1 MHLRNVEIFC
11 EVVWL
16 RSFSK
21 AAEVHHVSQSS
32 ASQAVHQ
39 LEKRLETQL
48 IDRSKRPFELTA
60 AGKIYYEG
68 CRDLLEGFRQIE
80 DQVREAKD
88 LVTGRVRVA
97 AIYSVGL
104 LQMDAYVK
112 QFEERYPETELQLEY
127 LHPEAVYDR
136 VLQDAAD
143 IGLVS
148 FPKDGGEIG
157 CIPWL
162 EQEMVLVVPPTHR
175 LAGEEWVPVAEMNGE
190 KFVGF
195 TTELTIRRQIDRWLK
210 QAKVSVHVVHEF
222 DNIENIKRAV
232 EIGRRDRLAA
242 RAHPPPRI
250 RKRLALGLPIVF
262 GSLPPGKDRSGR
274 VPWGL
279 FINAIKRLAR
289 PRTSSS
295 NCCTKSR
302 TLFRRRPLP
311 RKNQSPRDI
320 SPDAKPSLELSSR
333 R

>member
-11 EVVWL
+11 EVVSL

-60 AGKIYYEG
+60 AGIIYYEG

-80 DQVREAKD
+80 DQVRQAKD
-88 LVTGRVRVA
+88 QVAGRVRVA

-104 LQMDAYVK
+104 LQMDAYLK

-127 LHPEAVYDR
+127 LHPDGVYDR
-136 VLQDAAD
+136 VLQDSAD

-162 EQEMVLVVPPTHR
+162 EQEIVLVVPPSHR
-175 LAGEEWVPVAEMNGE
+175 LAGKTWTQVDELNGE
-190 KFVGF
+190 KIVGF
-195 TTELTIRRQIDRWLK
+195 TSELTIRRQTDRWLK

-232 EIGRRDRLAA
+232 EIGSGIGLLPGPTVRRECESGSLWAVQLALEN
-242 RAHPPPRI
+242 HPPDKPMW
-250 RKRLALGLPIVF
+250 KRPLGIVHKRHRTLSMAASKF
-262 GSLPPGKDRSGR
+262 VELLHEEPDSLPG
-274 VPWGL
+274 
-279 FINAIKRLAR
+279 
-289 PRTSSS
+289 TSLSS
-295 NCCTKSR
+295 NDVNSSGT
-302 TLFRRRPLP
+302 
-311 RKNQSPRDI
+311 
-320 SPDAKPSLELSSR
+320 SSR
-333 R
+333 RQTVS

>member
-11 EVVWL
+11 EVVSL

-39 LEKRLETQL
+39 LEKRLETPL

-68 CRDLLEGFRQIE
+68 CRDLLKGFRRIE
-80 DQVREAKD
+80 DQVREARD
-88 LVTGRVRVA
+88 QVAGRVRVA

-104 LQMDAYVK
+104 LQMDVHVK

-162 EQEMVLVVPPTHR
+162 EQEMVLVVSPSHR
-175 LAGEEWVPVAEMNGE
+175 LAAEDWTPVAEMNGE

-232 EIGRRDRLAA
+232 EIGAGIALLPAPTVRRECE
-242 RAHPPPRI
+242 
-250 RKRLALGLPIVF
+250 G
-262 GSLPPGKDRSGR
+262 GSLRAVQLAWDHYPPAGPLWS
-274 VPWGL
+274 
-279 FINAIKRLAR
+279 
-289 PRTSSS
+289 
-295 NCCTKSR
+295 
-302 TLFRRRPLP
+302 RPLGIVHKRHKTLSTAANKFVELLHEEP
-311 RKNQSPRDI
+311 DSLAGDSP
-320 SPDAKPSLELSSR
+320 SSKTHSAGHSSR
-333 R
+333 RQTVS

>member
-11 EVVWL
+11 EVVSL

-39 LEKRLETQL
+39 LEKRLEMQL

-68 CRDLLEGFRQIE
+68 CRELLEGFRRIE
-80 DQVREAKD
+80 DQVRKAKD
-88 LVTGRVRVA
+88 RVTGRVRVA

-112 QFEERYPETELQLEY
+112 QFEERFPEAELQLEY
-127 LHPEAVYDR
+127 LHPEEVYDR
-136 VLQDAAD
+136 VTQDAAD

-162 EQEMVLVVPPTHR
+162 EQEMVLVVPPVHR
-175 LAGEEWVPVAEMNGE
+175 LAGEDWAQASEMNGE

-195 TTELTIRRQIDRWLK
+195 TTELTIRRQIDRWLR
-210 QAKVSVHVVHEF
+210 QAKVSVQVVHEF
-222 DNIENIKRAV
+222 DNVENIKRAV
-232 EIGRRDRLAA
+232 EIGAGIALLPLPTVRREWESGSLWVVKLSLDHHIPDRPLWSRPLGIVHKRHKTLSTAA
-242 RAHPPPRI
+242 NKFVELLHEEPDLLPGPSPFH
-250 RKRLALGLPIVF
+250 KKLNSTGLP
-262 GSLPPGKDRSGR
+262 
-274 VPWGL
+274 
-279 FINAIKRLAR
+279 
-289 PRTSSS
+289 
-295 NCCTKSR
+295 
-302 TLFRRRPLP
+302 
-311 RKNQSPRDI
+311 
-320 SPDAKPSLELSSR
+320 SR
-333 R
+333 RQTVS

>member
-11 EVVWL
+11 EVVSL

-48 IDRSKRPFELTA
+48 IDRSKRPLELTA
-60 AGKIYYEG
+60 AGRIYYEG

-88 LVTGRVRVA
+88 QVAGRVRVA

-127 LHPEAVYDR
+127 LHPEDVYDR

-162 EQEMVLVVPPTHR
+162 EQEMVLVVPPAHR
-175 LAGEEWVPVAEMNGE
+175 LAGEPWTPVEELNGE
-190 KFVGF
+190 RFVGF
-195 TTELTIRRQIDRWLK
+195 TAELTIRRQIDRWLR
-210 QAKVSVHVVHEF
+210 QAKVAVQVVHEF

-232 EIGRRDRLAA
+232 EIGAGIALLPAPTVRRECESGSLWAVQLALDN
-242 RAHPPPRI
+242 HPPDKP
-250 RKRLALGLPIVF
+250 L
-262 GSLPPGKDRSGR
+262 
-274 VPWGL
+274 W
-279 FINAIKRLAR
+279 
-289 PRTSSS
+289 
-295 NCCTKSR
+295 
-302 TLFRRRPLP
+302 RRPLGIVHKRHKTLSTAAIKFVELLHEEP
-311 RKNQSPRDI
+311 DSLTGTSP
-320 SPDAKPSLELSSR
+320 SEKKAKSQRRSSR
-333 R
+333 RQAVS

>member
-11 EVVWL
+11 EVVCL

-48 IDRSKRPFELTA
+48 IDRSKRPLELTV

-80 DQVREAKD
+80 DQVRETKD
-88 LVTGRVRVA
+88 RVAGRVRIA

-104 LQMDAYVK
+104 LQMDAHVK
-112 QFEERYPETELQLEY
+112 QFEQRYPETELHLEY

-136 VLQDAAD
+136 VLHDAAD

-162 EQEMVLVVPPTHR
+162 EQEIVLVVPPAHR
-175 LAGEEWVPVAEMNGE
+175 LAGETWAPVE
-190 KFVGF
+190 
-195 TTELTIRRQIDRWLK
+195 T
-210 QAKVSVHVVHEF
+210 F
-222 DNIENIKRAV
+222 D
-232 EIGRRDRLAA
+232 
-242 RAHPPPRI
+242 
-250 RKRLALGLPIVF
+250 
-262 GSLPPGKDRSGR
+262 
-274 VPWGL
+274 
-279 FINAIKRLAR
+279 
-289 PRTSSS
+289 
-295 NCCTKSR
+295 
-302 TLFRRRPLP
+302 
-311 RKNQSPRDI
+311 
-320 SPDAKPSLELSSR
+320 
-333 R
+333 

>member
-11 EVVWL
+11 EVVSL

-68 CRDLLEGFRQIE
+68 CRELLEGFRQIE

-88 LVTGRVRVA
+88 RVTGRVRVA

-104 LQMDAYVK
+104 LQMDTYVK
-112 QFEERYPETELQLEY
+112 LFEERYPEAELQLEY

-162 EQEMVLVVPPTHR
+162 EQEMVLVVPPAHR
-175 LAGEEWVPVAEMNGE
+175 LAGQDWAPVSAIDGE

-232 EIGRRDRLAA
+232 EIGAGIAILPAPTLRREWESGSLWAVQ
-242 RAHPPPRI
+242 
-250 RKRLALGLPIVF
+250 LALDHN
-262 GSLPPGKDRSGR
+262 PPD
-274 VPWGL
+274 
-279 FINAIKRLAR
+279 
-289 PRTSSS
+289 
-295 NCCTKSR
+295 
-302 TLFRRRPLP
+302 RPLWSRP
-311 RKNQSPRDI
+311 LGIVHKRHKTLSTAANKFVELLHEEPETL
-320 SPDAKPSLELSSR
+320 PGPLPFLERSKSAGPPSR
-333 R
+333 RQTVS

>member
-11 EVVWL
+11 EVVSL

-39 LEKRLETQL
+39 LEKRLETLL

-60 AGKIYYEG
+60 AGRIYYEG

-80 DQVREAKD
+80 DQVRQAKD
-88 LVTGRVRVA
+88 QVAGRVRVA

-112 QFEERYPETELQLEY
+112 QFEERYPDTELQLEY
-127 LHPEAVYDR
+127 LHPEGVYDR
-136 VLQDAAD
+136 VLQDSAD

-157 CIPWL
+157 CIPWW
-162 EQEMVLVVPPTHR
+162 EQEIVLVVPPSHR
-175 LAGEEWVPVAEMNGE
+175 LAGKTWTPIDELNGE
-190 KFVGF
+190 KFVSF
-195 TTELTIRRQIDRWLK
+195 TRELTIRRQIDRWLK

-232 EIGRRDRLAA
+232 EIGAGIGLLPGPTVRREIDSGSLWAVQ
-242 RAHPPPRI
+242 
-250 RKRLALGLPIVF
+250 LALDNYPPDKPLWKRPLGIVHKRHRTLSTAASKF
-262 GSLPPGKDRSGR
+262 VELLHEEPDSLPG
-274 VPWGL
+274 
-279 FINAIKRLAR
+279 
-289 PRTSSS
+289 TS
-295 NCCTKSR
+295 
-302 TLFRRRPLP
+302 
-311 RKNQSPRDI
+311 QSP
-320 SPDAKPSLELSSR
+320 SNAHSSGTSSR
-333 R
+333 RQTVS

>member
-11 EVVWL
+11 EVVSL

-48 IDRSKRPFELTA
+48 LDRSKRPLELTA

-68 CRDLLEGFRQIE
+68 CRELLEGFRQIE
-80 DQVREAKD
+80 DQVREAKNQ
-88 LVTGRVRVA
+88 VAGRVRVA

-112 QFEERYPETELQLEY
+112 QFEERYPETELHLEY

-136 VLQDAAD
+136 VLSDAPD

-162 EQEMVLVVPPTHR
+162 EQDMVLVVPPAHR
-175 LAGEEWVPVAEMNGE
+175 LAGKSWTSVSELKGE
-190 KFVGF
+190 NFVGF

-232 EIGRRDRLAA
+232 EIGSGIALLPEPAIRRECNSGSLW
-242 RAHPPPRI
+242 PVE
-250 RKRLALGLPIVF
+250 LALDQT
-262 GSLPPGKDRSGR
+262 PPER
-274 VPWGL
+274 
-279 FINAIKRLAR
+279 AIW
-289 PRTSSS
+289 T
-295 NCCTKSR
+295 
-302 TLFRRRPLP
+302 RPLGIVHK
-311 RKNQSPRDI
+311 RHKTLSTAASKFVELLHEDLGDSPGN
-320 SPDAKPSLELSSR
+320 SAPPNPNATER
-333 R
+333 RQTVS

>member
-11 EVVWL
+11 EVVSL

-88 LVTGRVRVA
+88 QVTGRVRVA

-112 QFEERYPETELQLEY
+112 QFEERYPETELQLDY
-127 LHPEAVYDR
+127 LHPEGVYDR

-143 IGLVS
+143 MGLVS

-162 EQEMVLVVPPTHR
+162 EQEMVLVVPPNHR
-175 LAGEEWVPVAEMNGE
+175 WAGQTWLPVTTMNGE

-232 EIGRRDRLAA
+232 EIAAGIALLPAPTVRREQESGTLWSIRLSLDSE
-242 RAHPPPRI
+242 PPQ
-250 RKRLALGLPIVF
+250 
-262 GSLPPGKDRSGR
+262 
-274 VPWGL
+274 
-279 FINAIKRLAR
+279 
-289 PRTSSS
+289 
-295 NCCTKSR
+295 
-302 TLFRRRPLP
+302 RPLWSRP
-311 RKNQSPRDI
+311 LGIVHKRHKTLSTAANKFVELLHEEPDTLPVMSPAAEKLQSPGH
-320 SPDAKPSLELSSR
+320 LSRHQAVS
-333 R
+333 

>member
-11 EVVWL
+11 EVVSL

-48 IDRSKRPFELTA
+48 IDRSQRPLELTA

-68 CRDLLEGFRQIE
+68 CRELLEGFRQIE
-80 DQVREAKD
+80 DRVRQAKD
-88 LVTGRVRVA
+88 RVAGRVRVA

-112 QFEERYPETELQLEY
+112 QFEERYPQTELQLEY
-127 LHPEAVYDR
+127 LHPEDVYDR

-143 IGLVS
+143 LGLVS

-162 EQEMVLVVPPTHR
+162 EQEIILVVPPSHR
-175 LAGEEWVPVAEMNGE
+175 LANRDWCPVDEIQGQR
-190 KFVGF
+190 FVGF

-210 QAKVSVHVVHEF
+210 QAKVSVQVVHEF

-232 EIGRRDRLAA
+232 EIGAGIALLPAPTVRREIESGSLWAVQLALDH
-242 RAHPPPRI
+242 HPPDE
-250 RKRLALGLPIVF
+250 PI
-262 GSLPPGKDRSGR
+262 
-274 VPWGL
+274 W
-279 FINAIKRLAR
+279 
-289 PRTSSS
+289 
-295 NCCTKSR
+295 
-302 TLFRRRPLP
+302 RRPLGIVHK
-311 RKNQSPRDI
+311 RHKTLSTAASKFVEI
-320 SPDAKPSLELSSR
+320 LHEAPDALTGALPSQKSDQSQGQPSR
-333 R
+333 RQTVS